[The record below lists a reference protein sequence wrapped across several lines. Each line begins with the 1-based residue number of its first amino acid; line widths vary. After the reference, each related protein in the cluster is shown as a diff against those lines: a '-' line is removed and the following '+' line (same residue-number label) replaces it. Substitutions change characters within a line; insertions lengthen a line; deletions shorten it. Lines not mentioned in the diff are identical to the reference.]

1 MIITSFPT
9 HRMAVC
15 ATEGLLHG
23 IFRVLAGGIVA
34 SACARA
40 PEPPSVTL
48 SACTLPGVA
57 EPSRCGVV
65 EVPENRSA
73 RDGRRIQLRI
83 AILPSN
89 GGQVLPDPIFV
100 LVGGPGQSAV
110 DNAAAYADLLAPM
123 RTNRALVFADQRGTG
138 DSNPLPCDLYA
149 GLPSGS
155 FGDFMPTDAVRGCR
169 SALEPIADLRFYLSE
184 DAADDLDAVR
194 AALGYDRINIEAASY
209 GTRVAL
215 LYLRRHSE
223 HLRSAVLRS
232 VSPPWMKQPLSFAED
247 AQAALDSL
255 VAACRAD
262 APCHKAFP
270 RFPEDLRA
278 VLTRLDSGDVTVEL
292 PAIDDSTP
300 VRTVSLSRDAFV
312 EKLRLMLYSPGL
324 ASFLPLLVHLAASG
338 DFAPYG
344 ELADDIGRQIAA
356 LGSNGM
362 YLSVTCTEDV
372 ARITAAEA
380 ENTWPGTFLG
390 DYRVRQQRAACA
402 LWPTGS
408 LSPDFAEPIRS
419 GVPVL
424 LISSPIDP
432 ITPPRWADEAA
443 RGLAAARHIL
453 VPNSGHSPSGQ
464 CVMDIERQFF
474 ASASTAELDLGCI
487 DRVRRPPFVLELP
500 R

>member
-1 MIITSFPT
+1 MVMTAC
-9 HRMAVC
+9 HRMMA
-15 ATEGLLHG
+15 ARAPEGLRCG
-23 IFRVLAGGIVA
+23 VLLMLVGGLVA
-34 SACARA
+34 SACARS
-40 PEPPSVTL
+40 PEPSSVTL
-48 SACTLPGVA
+48 SACSLPGIA

-73 RDGRRIQLRI
+73 RDGRVIQLRI
-83 AILPSN
+83 AVLPST
-89 GGQVLPDPIFV
+89 GGQPLPDPIFV

-110 DNAAAYADLLAPM
+110 ANAATYADLLAPL
-123 RTNRALVFADQRGTG
+123 RTNRAVVLVDQRGTG
-138 DSNPLPCDLYA
+138 GSNPLPCDLYSAQPA
-149 GLPSGS
+149 GSL
-155 FGDFMPTDAVRGCR
+155 GDFMPTDAVRACR
-169 SALEPIADLRFYLSE
+169 RALEPLADLRFYSSE
-184 DAADDLDAVR
+184 DAAEDLDAVR

-215 LYLRRHSE
+215 LYLRRHPE
-223 HLRSAVLRS
+223 QVRSAVLRS
-232 VSPPWMKQPLSFAED
+232 VSPPWMKQPLSFAAD

-255 VAACRAD
+255 MAACRAD
-262 APCHKAFP
+262 APCHRAFP
-270 RFPEDLRA
+270 RFAEDLRA
-278 VLTRLDSGDVTVEL
+278 VFARLEAGDVTVEL
-292 PAIDDSTP
+292 PAIGDSTP
-300 VRTVSLSRDAFV
+300 ARTVSLSRDAFA

-324 ASFLPLLVHLAASG
+324 ASLLPLLVRRAASG
-338 DFAPYG
+338 DFGPYG

-380 ENTWPGTFLG
+380 ANTWPGTFLG

-408 LSPDFAEPIRS
+408 LSADFAEPIRS
-419 GVPVL
+419 SVPVL
-424 LISSPIDP
+424 LMSSPIDP

-453 VPNSGHSPSGQ
+453 VPNAGHSPSGQ

-474 ASASTAELDLGCI
+474 ASASTADLDPGCL
-487 DRVRRPPFVLELP
+487 DHLRRPPFALELP